1 VIWLAVEPT
10 DMRCGFDRL
19 AERVRVV
26 VGQSTL
32 SGQLFVFG
40 SRRGRRLRILVWDRR
55 VGYSRQIVTAK
66 GVDSV
71 SNRPSII
78 DNDGSSHGR
87 SLFMAETT
95 SAEASGE
102 GMRGSQANTDNK
114 LQAKSVLTKIA
125 AFVADRNIPFLVCS
139 IGMIVMLLW
148 AGKFKMTAPGA
159 EGIIPLVTNSP
170 LTSWQFK
177 IFGPY
182 ILGDIIGATEW
193 TAAIL
198 LIIGYFKPK
207 AGILGGIIL
216 VGMFFTTSSML
227 ITTPDDTVV
236 VHGIH
241 YMNNLGLFLFKD
253 IISFGVAFYLISYY
267 GRKAIMAEN
276 QR

>member
-1 VIWLAVEPT
+1 MI
-10 DMRCGFDRL
+10 
-19 AERVRVV
+19 
-26 VGQSTL
+26 
-32 SGQLFVFG
+32 
-40 SRRGRRLRILVWDRR
+40 
-55 VGYSRQIVTAK
+55 
-66 GVDSV
+66 
-71 SNRPSII
+71 
-78 DNDGSSHGR
+78 
-87 SLFMAETT
+87 ETT
-95 SAEASGE
+95 SAGASG
-102 GMRGSQANTDNK
+102 GGARGSHANG

-159 EGIIPLVTNSP
+159 EGIIPLVSNSP

-177 IFGPY
+177 LFGPY
-182 ILGDIIGATEW
+182 ILGDMIGAAEW

-216 VGMFFTTSSML
+216 VGMFFTTSTML

-267 GRKAIMAEN
+267 GRKAIL
-276 QR
+276 

>member
-1 VIWLAVEPT
+1 MT
-10 DMRCGFDRL
+10 
-19 AERVRVV
+19 
-26 VGQSTL
+26 
-32 SGQLFVFG
+32 
-40 SRRGRRLRILVWDRR
+40 
-55 VGYSRQIVTAK
+55 
-66 GVDSV
+66 
-71 SNRPSII
+71 
-78 DNDGSSHGR
+78 
-87 SLFMAETT
+87 ETT
-95 SAEASGE
+95 SAEASGD
-102 GMRGSQANTDNK
+102 GVRGSQANTGNK

-125 AFVADRNIPFLVCS
+125 AFVADRNIPFFVCS

-159 EGIIPLVTNSP
+159 EGIIPLVSNSP

-182 ILGDIIGATEW
+182 ILGDMIGATEW

-227 ITTPDDTVV
+227 ITTPDDTIV

-253 IISFGVAFYLISYY
+253 TISFGVAFFLISYY

>member
-1 VIWLAVEPT
+1 MT
-10 DMRCGFDRL
+10 
-19 AERVRVV
+19 
-26 VGQSTL
+26 
-32 SGQLFVFG
+32 
-40 SRRGRRLRILVWDRR
+40 
-55 VGYSRQIVTAK
+55 
-66 GVDSV
+66 
-71 SNRPSII
+71 
-78 DNDGSSHGR
+78 
-87 SLFMAETT
+87 ETT
-95 SAEASGE
+95 SAGASGGGE
-102 GMRGSQANTDNK
+102 RGSHAGNG

-125 AFVADRNIPFLVCS
+125 AVVADRNIPFLVCS
-139 IGMIVMLLW
+139 IGMIVMLFW

-159 EGIIPLVTNSP
+159 EGIIPLVSNSP

-177 IFGPY
+177 LFGPY
-182 ILGDIIGATEW
+182 ILGDMIGATEW

-227 ITTPDDTVV
+227 ITTPDDTIV

>member
-1 VIWLAVEPT
+1 MNEI
-10 DMRCGFDRL
+10 
-19 AERVRVV
+19 
-26 VGQSTL
+26 
-32 SGQLFVFG
+32 
-40 SRRGRRLRILVWDRR
+40 
-55 VGYSRQIVTAK
+55 
-66 GVDSV
+66 
-71 SNRPSII
+71 
-78 DNDGSSHGR
+78 SSAG
-87 SLFMAETT
+87 A
-95 SAEASGE
+95 
-102 GMRGSQANTDNK
+102 RGSNANTGNG

-125 AFVADRNIPFLVCS
+125 AVVADRNIPFLVCS

-148 AGKFKMTAPGA
+148 AGRFKMTAPGA

-170 LTSWQFK
+170 LISWQYK
-177 IFGPY
+177 VFGTY
-182 ILGDIIGATEW
+182 VGSDIIGATEW

-216 VGMFFTTSSML
+216 VGIFFTTSTML

-236 VHGIH
+236 VNGIH

-267 GRKAIMAEN
+267 GRKAIVAEN